1 MLARDLSSGRLI
13 AVPDSHVFASP
24 LGGYRLGSYAP
35 RLGHGVGS
43 VSGFGHYGAPPAQFI
58 YDGLGHPLGLSFLT
72 ALPELAGRVAALL
85 PRFATAASQV
95 LPLLQSTS
103 AVPQGQPAPM
113 PVSDMMVPPS
123 MPPPMR
129 PSMQAPLQSPIQ
141 PIQPTMVPAMEEPM
155 PEPMPP
161 PIQAAAQ
168 PPMPPSMASMAPPS
182 EPGSPDTVAPPEP
195 FVAPLRVQQGNGGS
209 VVIPMPWR
217 VRPRRRGRR
226 FVPRRPAIPRPP
238 FPPSGYGPGSAPPA
252 PYLHGWSGFNGWSR
266 Y

>member
-35 RLGHGVGS
+35 RLAHGVGS